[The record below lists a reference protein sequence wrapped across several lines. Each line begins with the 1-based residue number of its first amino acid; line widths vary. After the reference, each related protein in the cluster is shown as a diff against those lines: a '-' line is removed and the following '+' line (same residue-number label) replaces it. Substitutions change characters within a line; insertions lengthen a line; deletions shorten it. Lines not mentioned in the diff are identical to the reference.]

1 MCHILKTMSG
11 YLRSHGAGLMFLI
24 SPEPKDYRWNQHR
37 LEGCPGSNMKL
48 TPQSICI
55 PYSELHIQK
64 ICPVSIFLVDTQI
77 NRYSVSNSAVDYRNF
92 CGPSPQGQRLT
103 IQAERGTVQPLACIV
118 AFLL

>member
-24 SPEPKDYRWNQHR
+24 SVEPKDYRWNQHR

-77 NRYSVSNSAVDYRNF
+77 KKKKHSVSNSAVDYRNF
-92 CGPSPQGQRLT
+92 CGPSPHSQRLSPSK
-103 IQAERGTVQPLACIV
+103 QKVELYN
-118 AFLL
+118 L